1 MEPFLPSP
9 GRVHP
14 PVNPADTE
22 GTHMARQNEET
33 KEVRDGRP
41 AEIREGQQP
50 QSRPEAEEDIP
61 DPETVESVG
70 Y

>member
-1 MEPFLPSP
+1 
-9 GRVHP
+9 
-14 PVNPADTE
+14 VNPADTE